1 MSTHP
6 NFPILGFHNE
16 NSFMSNFT
24 NVSVWLDGMEFPSV
38 EHAYVAAK
46 THDLSLRI
54 KATETLT
61 AGAVKRLGRKM
72 VLRDDWE
79 EVKVDIMR
87 DLLIQKFSQQPFRRL
102 LLATG
107 DSYLEESN
115 TWNDTFWGV
124 CNGKGK
130 NQLGILLMEIR
141 SYLQEIKS

>member
-1 MSTHP
+1 
-6 NFPILGFHNE
+6 
-16 NSFMSNFT
+16 
-24 NVSVWLDGMEFPSV
+24 
-38 EHAYVAAK
+38 
-46 THDLSLRI
+46 
-54 KATETLT
+54 LT

-107 DSYLEESN
+107 DSYLEETN

-141 SYLQEIKS
+141 SYLREIKS